1 MTETEPTTRDVAVAM
16 LRAGTATIAEV
27 AWLAKASHQRVSYW
41 AKRAGIDVH
50 KCRELYLT
58 KEWRTRRKSVGTSRP
73 TG

>member
-1 MTETEPTTRDVAVAM
+1 M

-41 AKRAGIDVH
+41 AARAGINVH
-50 KCRELYLT
+50 KCRKLYLT
-58 KEWRTRRKSVGTSRP
+58 KEWRTRRKPVGTSRP